1 MVVIKTFGMYAINPA
16 FRRDCT
22 DVLQTMKVICKDCRQ
37 NSKTSAPEARGV
49 SSVSADVD
57 RLLGPKSYEELEVL
71 EKQIRKKLDS
81 NEPMD
86 VDYWEHLLRRLM
98 VWKAKAKMRRVSQTV
113 ISSRLQNLR
122 NQQHE
127 EAVAVCQKLQKI
139 LRDIERPLDG
149 QSTSSERITTTAIPY
164 DAALDPEPSLK
175 LRPEDKNLESLDE
188 KEFLEKIVSRIGKL
202 DAVLGTDY
210 HVG

>member
-1 MVVIKTFGMYAINPA
+1 
-16 FRRDCT
+16 
-22 DVLQTMKVICKDCRQ
+22 MKVICKDCRQ

-81 NEPMD
+81 NEPID

-122 NQQHE
+122 KQQHE

-139 LRDIERPLDG
+139 LSDIECLLDG
-149 QSTSSERITTTAIPY
+149 QATSSERITSTAIPY

-188 KEFLEKIVSRIGKL
+188 KEFLEKIVSRNSKL
-202 DAVLGTDY
+202 EAVLGTDY
-210 HVG
+210 DAG